1 MMKLPLQA
9 PFRIIVFAL
18 FVSLTFCWTSCE
30 AFSNDALPNFQKN
43 QANVVASSN
52 SRVPLDPLF
61 AKKKT
66 PKARASGSTAGFGG
80 AATEPCACGSG
91 LGYKKCCGMLHED
104 AKVYAAATASQV
116 VRARYTGYSK
126 RVIDFIIASTHPLHS
141 SFEDD
146 MEHWKV
152 TMEEDCFDNFEL
164 TKCKILEESYSG
176 EGTDEL
182 ATVRFLTHMTQL
194 DTKERTAFI
203 ETSTFE
209 RDATSGAWLYR
220 DGVVASAERE
230 PERE

>member
-1 MMKLPLQA
+1 
-9 PFRIIVFAL
+9 
-18 FVSLTFCWTSCE
+18 
-30 AFSNDALPNFQKN
+30 
-43 QANVVASSN
+43 
-52 SRVPLDPLF
+52 
-61 AKKKT
+61 
-66 PKARASGSTAGFGG
+66 
-80 AATEPCACGSG
+80 
-91 LGYKKCCGMLHED
+91 
-104 AKVYAAATASQV
+104 
-116 VRARYTGYSK
+116 
-126 RVIDFIIASTHPLHS
+126 
-141 SFEDD
+141 